1 MNIENS
7 LVRAAQMVRNLS
19 VTLADQLSLAANIAA
34 TTRSCRFIL
43 HINRM
48 SLFLTQKALH
58 VLVQLLL
65 ISRLHYGTNVM

>member
-43 HINRM
+43 QINRM

-58 VLVQLLL
+58 VLVRLLL